1 MKTKLRLIGSLT
13 AGLILVGGLSACGS
27 DDAKSDTPTTKA
39 GAVTT
44 KAEGTATTAKAAVT
58 ATTAKA
64 AETAT
69 TKKAEVTTTTKK

>member
-27 DDAKSDTPTTKA
+27 DDAKGGTTTTKA
-39 GAVTT
+39 EGTVTT
-44 KAEGTATTAKAAVT
+44 KAEGTATTAKAEGT

-64 AETAT
+64 AET
-69 TKKAEVTTTTKK
+69 TTTKK